1 MAILNDLVVKGPA
14 KFLGSVDA
22 NLNVISAE
30 KLTTSAG
37 AGVNPIYFSGGKPV
51 ACTYTL
57 EKSVPSNAVFT
68 DNSVTNTLA
77 TTTKAYVTGTTSS
90 STNTGTQVFDTGVYL
105 DTTAG
110 MLTATTFKGAL
121 SGNASTATKL
131 ATARTIYGKTFDGS
145 GDVEGF
151 AYMYGYHD
159 TSSNTFNSYEAGLQL
174 RENNLV
180 LANSVDMAYA
190 PAISFH
196 WGNVAASKLLLHSD
210 GKFYFKTQAGDR
222 STIDANIIGDLTGT
236 ASNADTVDN
245 MHAWTWGA
253 LNASGYFDGSDYLA
267 AKYNFY
273 GDGRYGIFSGS
284 GTHVRCEYATN
295 AGNVVSLRT
304 HNSYADIFSTSLAY
318 GHACWNKWTFISGQ
332 SSDSTAAGYVVNAP
346 YSSAALWYEVLT
358 MGIANRAF
366 QLAIGCFTHQR
377 DMFIRYMHDAVWS
390 GWFKINTTAI

>member
-1 MAILNDLVVKGPA
+1 MA
-14 KFLGSVDA
+14 
-22 NLNVISAE
+22 SAE

-51 ACTYTL
+51 ACTYSL
-57 EKSVPSNAVFT
+57 NKSVPSNAVFT
-68 DNSVTNTLA
+68 DNNVTNTLA
-77 TTTKAYVTGTTSS
+77 TTTKAYITGTTSS
-90 STNTGTQVFDTGVYL
+90 TTNTGTQVFDTGVYL

-110 MLTATTFKGAL
+110 MLTATTFKGNL
-121 SGNASTATKL
+121 S
-131 ATARTIYGKTFDGS
+131 
-145 GDVEGF
+145 
-151 AYMYGYHD
+151 
-159 TSSNTFNSYEAGLQL
+159 
-174 RENNLV
+174 
-180 LANSVDMAYA
+180 
-190 PAISFH
+190 
-196 WGNVAASKLLLHSD
+196 
-210 GKFYFKTQAGDR
+210 
-222 STIDANIIGDLTGT
+222 GT
-236 ASNADTVDN
+236 ASNADTVDGLHADDFAKSVSPRITGDMVFQNVSNQNTINAIYSANDNLVLRNISKDGSSICDVVIGNDGVRITNATQNFIVGNGGNADTVDN
-245 MHAWTWGA
+245 MHVWTWGA

-332 SSDSTAAGYVVNAP
+332 STDSTAAGYIVNAP
-346 YSSAALWYEVLT
+346 YSHPAIWYEVLT
-358 MGIANRAF
+358 MGVTNRAF

-377 DMFIRYMHDAVWS
+377 HMFIRYMHDMGWS